1 MLYPS
6 SINAIK
12 SDNNQGINRISIYNL
27 ILGGNSYYST
37 RIK

>member
-27 ILGGNSYYST
+27 ILEEIRT
-37 RIK
+37 ILLE